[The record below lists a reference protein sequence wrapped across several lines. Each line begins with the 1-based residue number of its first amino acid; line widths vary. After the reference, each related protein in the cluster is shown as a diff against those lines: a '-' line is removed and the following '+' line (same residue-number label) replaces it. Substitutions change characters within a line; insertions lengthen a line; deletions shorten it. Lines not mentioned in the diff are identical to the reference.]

1 MGSIKE
7 KVKKNKFLYTVKKE
21 IDIAKYKMNSLLVS
35 DEKFIKKRYK
45 EVFNKEINL
54 ESPKTF
60 NEKLQWQKMNASNE
74 LYSKLVD
81 KYEVREYVREKIGEE
96 YLNELYDVYNSVE
109 EIDLD
114 KLPNQ
119 FVMKTTHDSG
129 GVIVCKNKDDIGWD
143 YELLKFKM
151 RLKLNYYYTL
161 REPYYKFVKPKII
174 CERLLVDKIHGT
186 PLDYKI
192 FCFNGKPTYIQVDCD
207 RFENHKR
214 NIYDTDWNL
223 LELRII
229 YENTNYKIKKPK
241 NLEEML
247 RCATKLSKGINFCR
261 VDFYSINEKI
271 IFGEIT
277 FFPEGGFGKIIP
289 EKYDRLLGDM
299 LK

>member
-21 IDIAKYKMNSLLVS
+21 IDIAKYKINSLLVS

-60 NEKLQWQKMNASNE
+60 NEKLQWQKINVSNE

-96 YLNELYDVYNSVE
+96 YLNELYDVYNSIE

-174 CERLLVDKIHGT
+174 CERLLIDKIHGI

-214 NIYDTDWNL
+214 NIYDTEWNL
-223 LELRII
+223 LELRIV